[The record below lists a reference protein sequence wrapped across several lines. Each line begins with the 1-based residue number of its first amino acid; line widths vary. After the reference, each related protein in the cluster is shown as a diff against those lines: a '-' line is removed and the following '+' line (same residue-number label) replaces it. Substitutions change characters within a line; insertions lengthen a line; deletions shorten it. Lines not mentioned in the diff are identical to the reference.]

1 MWGHSTFMR
10 NFTWRNEESLWI
22 DSIDKYP
29 NLFRAHHNLGKY
41 YTEHNQ
47 DEKAI
52 AEYKKA
58 LELNE
63 IHLKGER
70 SLSYYN
76 LGFMYGKKK
85 EYEKAKGCYLNALKL
100 YPQFSDVH
108 INLAS
113 LFADNPNN
121 QAYVYDN
128 LKKAI
133 QYNPKSTQAHSSMGF
148 LLAKMG
154 KFDEAIG
161 ALNKALQ
168 IAPDNVPA
176 LERLGFAYREKGEM
190 GKAFTYFAKA
200 LKQKPPDIRAILL
213 LAEVYLIIGEE
224 NKAKNILSQAINS
237 SKAKVFL
244 SFIEQ
249 IVEDDNILQIRPD
262 MDVILKL
269 LSQVYKEKGA
279 MFKKNSEYCLNMM
292 KRKDNKKGR

>member
-1 MWGHSTFMR
+1 
-10 NFTWRNEESLWI
+10 
-22 DSIDKYP
+22 
-29 NLFRAHHNLGKY
+29 
-41 YTEHNQ
+41 
-47 DEKAI
+47 
-52 AEYKKA
+52 
-58 LELNE
+58 
-63 IHLKGER
+63 
-70 SLSYYN
+70 
-76 LGFMYGKKK
+76 
-85 EYEKAKGCYLNALKL
+85 
-100 YPQFSDVH
+100 
-108 INLAS
+108 
-113 LFADNPNN
+113 
-121 QAYVYDN
+121 
-128 LKKAI
+128 
-133 QYNPKSTQAHSSMGF
+133 HSSMGF

-154 KFDEAIG
+154 KFDEAIE

-200 LKQKPPDIRAILL
+200 LRQKPPDIRAILL